1 MRANRLETSVLK
13 ESEFDLIEKLRLT
26 ENQYLKRAGVLL
38 FHPDPERFFTGASI
52 KIGYFDSETDLRYH
66 DEVCGDL
73 FSQVSKTMDLLMTK
87 YLKALISYDGIQR
100 VETYPVPGDALR
112 EAVLNAVI
120 HRDYAV
126 AAQIQIRV
134 YADRLKI
141 WNPGGL
147 PRNWSLG
154 KLLGQHPSQP
164 SNPDIA
170 NVFFRAGEVESWG
183 RGIQRIFEACREAGT
198 PEPTIEVDPYIWIEF
213 MFSETYANGIKGRIS
228 GVGSSVVTRDY
239 THEDLKRAAQETAQ
253 ETAQEKILA
262 LLRENPELTR
272 NALAARIGITP
283 DSAKHH
289 LDNLRKADRIR
300 HVGPTKKGRWE
311 VIDDFRN

>member
-1 MRANRLETSVLK
+1 MKEDQHTEWKSSWQDDYLKWLHGFANAQGGVLEVGRDDGGEVVGIEDTDRLMEELPNKIRDLLGIVVDIELLDENGKSYLRITVEPYPVPISFKGEYHYRSGSTKQILKGAALDRFLLEKTGKCWDAVPVPNVGINDLDASALTRFRERAMRANRLETSVLK

-134 YADRLKI
+134 YVDRLKI
-141 WNPGGL
+141 WNPGGYRETG
-147 PRNWSLG
+147 P
-154 KLLGQHPSQP
+154 
-164 SNPDIA
+164 
-170 NVFFRAGEVESWG
+170 WG
-183 RGIQRIFEACREAGT
+183 SF
-198 PEPTIEVDPYIWIEF
+198 
-213 MFSETYANGIKGRIS
+213 
-228 GVGSSVVTRDY
+228 
-239 THEDLKRAAQETAQ
+239 
-253 ETAQEKILA
+253 
-262 LLRENPELTR
+262 
-272 NALAARIGITP
+272 
-283 DSAKHH
+283 
-289 LDNLRKADRIR
+289 
-300 HVGPTKKGRWE
+300 
-311 VIDDFRN
+311 